1 MCTCKYIQGPKHPI
15 ACSFSCVAC
24 VLGEVEA
31 ALKKKL
37 CELYQEN
44 LELFLKRYQVKDYDT
59 DKELPVTALPAE
71 LGAADLHVYLADFVD
86 IVSGEG
92 VASSRNIYNFT
103 KGVILLGRCLFKG
116 TQLSQV
122 RASP

>member
-1 MCTCKYIQGPKHPI
+1 M
-15 ACSFSCVAC
+15 
-24 VLGEVEA
+24 LGEVEA

-37 CELYQEN
+37 CELFQEN
-44 LELFLKRYQVKDYDT
+44 LELFLKRYQLKDYNT

-92 VASSRNIYNFT
+92 ADFNSPLLNEAKT
-103 KGVILLGRCLFKG
+103 K
-116 TQLSQV
+116 
-122 RASP
+122 